1 MGRLRLLV
9 VLGLCAVLGWLVVT
23 RGLAFSLV
31 ETDPESAL
39 ILQPSEP
46 RALLTLAR
54 EKLDQIVRAKT
65 NPDKAEAKP
74 TVPNRQAPDDE
85 LHSSD
90 RILDIARLAGR
101 TLLVPQGDVTPPD
114 ASTRT
119 ADPSATRDTEPN
131 LPSWGEVATLAQ
143 RVIALDPW
151 NADALAILAQVREQE
166 NDASKTAAL
175 MSAAARLSIRESYA
189 VFWLL
194 QQALA
199 KNDKTA
205 ALYYADALLRTRG
218 GAMVVTAPI
227 LAQMAEK
234 EKAAEDVAALLA
246 QNPPWRQQFLATLP
260 TVMSD
265 ARTPLYLL
273 QALATSP
280 TPPTTPEV
288 SGYLSFLISRGF
300 FELAYYTWLQFQP
313 KSELSRIRPLYNA
326 GFDRPPSGYPF
337 DWTLRQGR
345 GVTSEIRPI
354 GGTSD
359 EKALYIEF
367 TQGRAEFPGVS
378 QVTLLAPGTYELSGQ
393 LKGAFVGARGLV
405 WRVTCTNGT
414 VLGQSDLLRGNFP
427 QWRAFSFTFTVPQ
440 NACRAQTVR
449 LDLDARSAS
458 EKLVAGSL
466 WFDQLDVKRQPN

>member
-1 MGRLRLLV
+1 
-9 VLGLCAVLGWLVVT
+9 
-23 RGLAFSLV
+23 LAFSLA

-39 ILQPSEP
+39 LLQPSEP
-46 RALLTLAR
+46 RAILTLTR
-54 EKLDQIVRAKT
+54 EKLDQIVRAKASQ
-65 NPDKAEAKP
+65 DKAQAKP
-74 TVPNRQAPDDE
+74 QNRQAPDDE

-90 RILDIARLAGR
+90 RILNIARLAGR
-101 TLLVPQGDVTPPD
+101 TLLVPQAETTAPEPPQSAAIAD
-114 ASTRT
+114 AG
-119 ADPSATRDTEPN
+119 RDTDISMPTW
-131 LPSWGEVATLAQ
+131 SEVGTLAQ
-143 RVIALDPW
+143 RVIAIDPW

-166 NDASKTAAL
+166 NDTPKTANL

-199 KNDKTA
+199 KKDKTV

-265 ARTPLYLL
+265 ARTPLYLM

-280 TPPTTPEV
+280 HPPTTTEV
-288 SGYLSFLISRGF
+288 SSYLSFLIGRGF

-313 KSELSRIRPLYNA
+313 KAELARITPLYNS

-337 DWTLRQGR
+337 DWVLRQGS

-367 TQGRAEFPGVS
+367 TQGRAQFPGVS
-378 QVTLLAPGTYELSGQ
+378 QVTLLAPGTYELKGQ
-393 LKGAFVGARGLV
+393 LKGALVGARGLV
-405 WRVTCTNGT
+405 WRVSCSDGT
-414 VLGQSDLLRGNFP
+414 VLGQTDLLRGNFP
-427 QWRAFSFTFTVPQ
+427 QWREFSFAFTVPQ
-440 NACRAQTVR
+440 SACRAQTIR
-449 LDLDARSAS
+449 LELDARSAS
-458 EKLVAGSL
+458 EKLVAGSM
-466 WFDQLDVKRQPN
+466 WFDQLDLKRLAN